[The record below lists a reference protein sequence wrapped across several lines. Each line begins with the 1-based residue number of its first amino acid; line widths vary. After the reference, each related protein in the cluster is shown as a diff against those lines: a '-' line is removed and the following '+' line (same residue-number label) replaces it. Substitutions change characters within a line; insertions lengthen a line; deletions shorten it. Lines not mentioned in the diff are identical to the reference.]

1 MPAGQAIAGQQGR
14 CEKLTDQRAQEQADQ
29 AVDGGGEG
37 QIELR
42 RKAVENRLG
51 NLTARTRFITGDIF
65 GR

>member
-1 MPAGQAIAGQQGR
+1 MPAAKEWGR
-14 CEKLTDQRAQEQADQ
+14 HELADQRSQKQADKTI
-29 AVDGGGEG
+29 DGRSEG